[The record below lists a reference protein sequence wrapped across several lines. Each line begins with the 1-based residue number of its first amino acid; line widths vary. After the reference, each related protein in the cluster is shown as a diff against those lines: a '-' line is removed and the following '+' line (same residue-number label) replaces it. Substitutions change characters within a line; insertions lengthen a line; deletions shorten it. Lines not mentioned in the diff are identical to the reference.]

1 MESNKEIKKGIQKMK
16 KTYIKPS
23 ILCVKTKCESALLF
37 VSGGTSG
44 KLETPDVDPEGGEE
58 MKAKSFDIWE

>member
-1 MESNKEIKKGIQKMK
+1 MK

-37 VSGGTSG
+37 VSGGTSSN
-44 KLETPDVDPEGGEE
+44 LETPGVDPEDGEE

>member
-1 MESNKEIKKGIQKMK
+1 MK

-23 ILCVKTKCESALLF
+23 ILCVKTKCESALLS
-37 VSGGTSG
+37 VSGGTSSN
-44 KLETPDVDPEGGEE
+44 LETPSGDPEDGEE

>member
-1 MESNKEIKKGIQKMK
+1 MG

-37 VSGGTSG
+37 VSGGTKDS
-44 KLETPDVDPEGGEE
+44 LETSKQDPKDGED
-58 MKAKSFDIWE
+58 MSAKSFDIWE